1 MRWTWWEKAVPIRT
15 RPTGPWAIGL
25 LIRSSPFQRPCAG
38 QTCATSPTLVSRAAL
53 AIPNPKTSPSQP
65 QHHPGLIPNLGPP
78 QPQLHAL
85 PQDRSP
91 AQTFPYPKQISNLT
105 PFPSPTPIPSPTSF
119 YPQHSPTQTHPPPEH
134 ITNPI
139 PQSIPTHLKPSLAPL
154 PTTNSSP
161 PISSCTAYV
170 SVCVWLSFIRCITGL

>member
-1 MRWTWWEKAVPIRT
+1 MP
-15 RPTGPWAIGL
+15 
-25 LIRSSPFQRPCAG
+25 
-38 QTCATSPTLVSRAAL
+38 SPTPKHPHPSLNITLVLSP
-53 AIPNPKTSPSQP
+53 IWGHPNPSSMPYPRTDP
-65 QHHPGLIPNLGPP
+65 
-78 QPQLHAL
+78 
-85 PQDRSP
+85 P